1 MNTEP
6 ESEFK
11 ISKKK
16 ITYPINEAL
25 SQYLKIYNRTFQSP
39 ITYDDLLRFTDNF
52 PILDKDG
59 KDTFWEGVMYNYHE
73 MKEIHENLKK
83 IYQRLSSDGNDEATT
98 HLVVDSIDFCT
109 FGNSHPFR
117 IKIRN
122 QYNDNHDYFY
132 VKKADASRI
141 YGLELE
147 YILSPNRINF
157 LVFKDTLIEEHIAG
171 IPGDVYLDKYL
182 NESTHRIRLAKE
194 FVKFN
199 ERCFLR
205 LLGDQRSYN
214 FVIVLTPDFDEMQ
227 YRIRSIDFDQQSYE
241 GRMNLYKPQ
250 FFRENLD
257 YVKLVAKNIDQASIR
272 QYQHEERS
280 LLAKRML
287 VGKKRLNRIIKV
299 MKNDEIAPVEKMES
313 LKMEIFESLHDNNL
327 KDCQSMGDIVEAIIN
342 FTLRNYQDSIV
353 GK

>member
-1 MNTEP
+1 MHVSHNEHD
-6 ESEFK
+6 K

-16 ITYPINEAL
+16 LIYPINHEL
-25 SQYLKIYNRTFQSP
+25 REYLAEYDRTISTP
-39 ITYDDLLRFTDNF
+39 ISYEDLLRFTDSY

-59 KDTFWEGVMYNYHE
+59 KETLWDGVMYSHYE
-73 MKEIHENLKK
+73 MDEIHQGLIK
-83 IYQRLSSDGNDEATT
+83 IYQRLRSDGNREATT
-98 HLVVDSIDFCT
+98 HLIVDSIDFCT
-109 FGNSHPFR
+109 FGNTHPFR

-122 QYNDNHDYFY
+122 LHNDIHDYFY

-147 YILSPNRINF
+147 HLLSPNRIDF
-157 LVFKDTLIEEHIAG
+157 LVHKNTLIEEHVSG
-171 IPGDVYLDKYL
+171 IPGDIFLEKYLDENQSRK
-182 NESTHRIRLAKE
+182 RIAKE

-214 FVIVLTPDFDEMQ
+214 FVMVLTPDFDEIK

-250 FFRENLD
+250 FYKENLQ
-257 YVKLVAKNIDQASIR
+257 YVKFVMDYIDESSIR

-280 LLAKRML
+280 LMAKRLL
-287 VGKKRLNRIIKV
+287 VGNIRIKKLIEI
-299 MKNDEIAPVEKMES
+299 MKKDEIAPKEKVVQLREEIHQY
-313 LKMEIFESLHDNNL
+313 LKDNNF
-327 KDCQSMGDIVEAIIN
+327 KSCETMGDIVEAVLN
-342 FTLRNYQDSIV
+342 FTLRNYESSV
-353 GK
+353 TGK